1 MLLLIKEM
9 KVLKGNTKGVLFIS
23 AFRISNF
30 FTKNKILKILG
41 FPIRMLYKIIFQWIL
56 GIDLVDTTK
65 IGFLFNVFQ

>member
-41 FPIRMLYKIIFQWIL
+41 FPIRMLYKIIEVSI
-56 GIDLVDTTK
+56 
-65 IGFLFNVFQ
+65 